1 MVSEVGAFGL
11 AVDSVKH
18 LGLFN
23 EDKVESAV
31 LGIIV
36 IFVLSWL
43 TLTAYTLFREPKLL
57 KHWNY
62 FNLGLIGI
70 IALFGIS
77 SFLVVSLFIIFILQL
92 HLPDLLPALVLSDES
107 VYSRFFTYAFFTQVY
122 MWAILFFRKR
132 RDKHSDA
139 NIVPESVTK
148 VIRFNLWASVMIL
161 VAGFLLFFVT
171 ASLKTGR
178 WDLALMMVW
187 LMTLIVFL
195 GRCLRAAIECM
206 AGSTKQTK
214 RNIKV
219 DLIIIKVLWVLLL
232 FLSIPIAFFPDQT
245 EWFLLGVSVLGIIF
259 FMPGLLPR
267 KLKAFFERRFFNRT
281 VKLALCLIVISTAL
295 LLQQVQGRINWIDS
309 GTGIFLMVLTGL
321 SWFRPKEIEGFIKR
335 SRSRLPKWL
344 QRQLKSLK

>member
-1 MVSEVGAFGL
+1 MVSGGFGL
-11 AVDSVKH
+11 AIDSVKH
-18 LGLFN
+18 FGIFN
-23 EDKVESAV
+23 EDSVESVV

-36 IFVLSWL
+36 IVVLSWL

-62 FNLGLIGI
+62 TNLGLLGV

-77 SFLVVSLFIIFILQL
+77 SFLVASLFIIFILQL

-107 VYSRFFTYAFFTQVY
+107 VYSDFFTYAFVTQAY
-122 MWAILFFRKR
+122 MWTILFCRKR
-132 RDKHSDA
+132 RNKHSDA

-148 VIRFNLWASVMIL
+148 VIRFNLWALVMIL
-161 VAGFLLFFVT
+161 SAGFLLFFVKE
-171 ASLKTGR
+171 SLKTGR

-187 LMTLIVFL
+187 LMTLLVFL
-195 GRCLRAAIECM
+195 GRCLRTAIEYIT
-206 AGSTKQTK
+206 GSTKQTK
-214 RNIKV
+214 RSIKF
-219 DLIIIKVLWVLLL
+219 DLSTIKILWVLILL
-232 FLSIPIAFFPDQT
+232 LSIPIAFFSDQT

-259 FMPGLLPR
+259 FMPGLLPQ
-267 KLKAFFERRFFNRT
+267 KLKAFFEGRFFNRT
-281 VKLALCLIVISTAL
+281 LKLALCLIVISAAL
-295 LLQQVQGRINWIDS
+295 LLQQAQDRINWVDF

-335 SRSRLPKWL
+335 NKSRLPKGF